1 MIPHLEI
8 LGRFDEAAPALRLP
22 YPLVLG
28 RAGLSGFPSPAQDY
42 EGRTLDLNERFVKRP
57 SATFFISVT
66 GDSMVKL
73 GIHEGDTLVVD
84 RSLDPRPGHILVAMV
99 DGEITVKR
107 YEIRGGQPFLCSGNP
122 RYAPIPLVDLD
133 CQVWGVVRSVIHEYN
148 V

>member
-1 MIPHLEI
+1 MTVQLQI
-8 LGRFDEAAPALRLP
+8 LGRAVDAAPALALP

-57 SATFFISVT
+57 AATFFLAVI
-66 GDSMVKL
+66 GDSMIKL
-73 GIHEGDTLVVD
+73 GIQGGDLLVVD
-84 RSLDPRPGHILVAMV
+84 RSIDPRPGHILVALV

-107 YEIRGGQPFLCSGNP
+107 YEIRSGQPCLCSGNP
-122 RYAPIPLVDLD
+122 RYAPIPLENLD
-133 CQVWGVVRSVIHEYN
+133 CQVWGVVRSVIHEYA